1 MFLILN
7 VSHESIS
14 LALYYNSYYILGEG
28 SMNENSDSD
37 MIIYNIQFKNMKKK
51 KSQLLSGF
59 PPPWKILVNLHKIK
73 EIIKRSKFQSSLF
86 FHI

>member
-51 KSQLLSGF
+51 KKVSCSADFHHLEKFWL
-59 PPPWKILVNLHKIK
+59 ICIK
-73 EIIKRSKFQSSLF
+73 
-86 FHI
+86 